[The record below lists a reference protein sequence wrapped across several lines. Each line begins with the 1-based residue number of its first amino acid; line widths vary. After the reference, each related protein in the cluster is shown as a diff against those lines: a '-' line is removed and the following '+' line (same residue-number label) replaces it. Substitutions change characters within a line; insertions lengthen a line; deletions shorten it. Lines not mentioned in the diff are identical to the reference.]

1 MNISGKAKDRP
12 KIIQLIRDRHSG
24 LNETNKKIADFIL
37 QNPEMAIF
45 SSLIEIS
52 KNVGV
57 SDATLIRFARE
68 LGYKGFKELREDL
81 LDYIRRIIYP
91 TQKSSFING
100 INKHP
105 SMDLIMR
112 KDIEYITKTMS
123 KIDKQDFDNLIK
135 LIFSAKR
142 IFCMGWGI
150 SSFLA
155 EYLSFSLQLLSFNA
169 IPVIRERRPLV
180 QQLLFIE
187 KDDLLIA
194 FDLLLYSAEILEAV
208 EHVHN
213 KNVGAGVVTFTNQPI
228 AQIAQYSDLN
238 FLIDM
243 SGHEFMLISLTAPF
257 CLINAILEQTAA
269 KNIKKTDKALTGFQQ
284 VVQSSALHYSQFD
297 LQNFQMKINGK
308 DKR

>member
-1 MNISGKAKDRP
+1 MNVPGKAKDRP

-24 LNETNKKIADFIL
+24 LNDTNKKIADFIL
-37 QNPEMAIF
+37 QNPEMATF
-45 SSLIEIS
+45 SSLMEIS

-57 SDATLIRFARE
+57 SDATLVRFARE

-91 TQKSSFING
+91 TQKSSFINE
-100 INKHP
+100 IDKHP
-105 SMDLIMR
+105 SIDLIMK

-123 KIDKQDFDNLIK
+123 KIDKQDFDNLIQ

-180 QQLLFIE
+180 QQVLFIE
-187 KDDLLIA
+187 RGDLLIA

-208 EHVHN
+208 EYVHN
-213 KNVGAGVVTFTNQPI
+213 KNVGAAVVTFTNQPI
-228 AQIAQYSDLN
+228 TQIAQYSDLN

-257 CLINAILEQTAA
+257 CLINAVLEQTAA
-269 KNIKKTDKALTGFQQ
+269 KNTAKTEKALTEFQQ
-284 VVQSSALHYSQFD
+284 VVQASALHYSQFD
-297 LQNFQMKINGK
+297 LHNFQLKMKGN
-308 DKR
+308 DKG

>member
-1 MNISGKAKDRP
+1 MNISSKAGDRP
-12 KIIQLIRDRHSG
+12 KIIQLIRERHST
-24 LNETNKKIADFIL
+24 LNDTNKKIADFIL
-37 QNPEMAIF
+37 QNPEMATF

-52 KNVGV
+52 KSVGV
-57 SDATLIRFARE
+57 SDATLVRFARE
-68 LGYKGFKELREDL
+68 LGYKGFRQLREDL

-91 TQKSSFING
+91 TQKSSFIKG
-100 INKHP
+100 IDKHP
-105 SMDLIMR
+105 SIDLIMK

-123 KIDKQDFDNLIK
+123 KIDKKDFDNLIR
-135 LIFSAKR
+135 LIFTARR
-142 IFCMGWGI
+142 IFCMGWGL

-169 IPVIRERRPLV
+169 IAVIRERRPLV

-208 EHVHN
+208 EYVHK
-213 KNVGAGVVTFTNQPI
+213 KNVGTGVVTFTNQPI
-228 AQIAQYSDLN
+228 TQIAQYSDLN

-257 CLINAILEQTAA
+257 CLINAIIEQTAA
-269 KNIKKTDKALTGFQQ
+269 KNTQKTGKALKEFQQ

-297 LQNFQMKINGK
+297 LQDFQLKLKGK

>member
-12 KIIQLIRDRHSG
+12 KIIQLIRDRHSS

-37 QNPEMAIF
+37 QNPEMATF

-52 KNVGV
+52 KSVGV
-57 SDATLIRFARE
+57 SDATLVRFARE

-100 INKHP
+100 VNKHP
-105 SMDLIMR
+105 SIDLIMK
-112 KDIEYITKTMS
+112 KDIKYITNTMS
-123 KIDKQDFDNLIK
+123 KIDKQDFDTLIQ

-142 IFCMGWGI
+142 IFCMGWGL

-187 KDDLLIA
+187 NDDLLIA

-208 EHVHN
+208 EYVHN
-213 KNVGAGVVTFTNQPI
+213 KNVGANVVTFTNQPI
-228 AQIAQYSDLN
+228 TQIAQYSDLN

-257 CLINAILEQTAA
+257 CLINAIIEQTAA
-269 KNIKKTDKALTGFQQ
+269 KNTDKTGKALAEFQQ
-284 VVQSSALHYSQFD
+284 VVQSSSLHYSQFD
-297 LQNFQMKINGK
+297 FQNFQLKMKGN

>member
-1 MNISGKAKDRP
+1 MNISGKTKDRP

-24 LNETNKKIADFIL
+24 LNDTNKKIADFIL
-37 QNPEMAIF
+37 QNPEMATF
-45 SSLIEIS
+45 SSLVEIS

-57 SDATLIRFARE
+57 SDATLVRFARE
-68 LGYKGFKELREDL
+68 LGYNGFKELREDL

-91 TQKSSFING
+91 TQKSSIINATD
-100 INKHP
+100 KHP
-105 SMDLIMR
+105 SIDLIMK

-123 KIDKQDFDNLIK
+123 NIDRQDFDNLIQ
-135 LIFSAKR
+135 LILSAKR

-180 QQLLFIE
+180 QQLLFME

-194 FDLLLYSAEILEAV
+194 FDLLLYSAEVLEAV
-208 EHVHN
+208 EYVHN
-213 KNVGAGVVTFTNQPI
+213 KNVGSTVVTFTNQPI
-228 AQIAQYSDLN
+228 TQIAQYSDLN

-257 CLINAILEQTAA
+257 CLINAVLEQTAA
-269 KNIKKTDKALTGFQQ
+269 KSTAKTETALKEFQQ

-297 LQNFQMKINGK
+297 LHNFQLKMKGK
-308 DKR
+308 DKG

>member
-1 MNISGKAKDRP
+1 VNISGKAEDRSR
-12 KIIQLIRDRHSG
+12 IIKLIRDRHSG

-45 SSLIEIS
+45 SPLIEIS
-52 KNVGV
+52 KTVGV

-105 SMDLIMR
+105 SMDLIMK

-150 SSFLA
+150 SSFIA
-155 EYLSFSLQLLSFNA
+155 EYLCFSLQLLSFNA
-169 IPVIRERRPLV
+169 ISVIRERRPLV

-257 CLINAILEQTAA
+257 CIVNAILEQTAA
-269 KNIKKTDKALTGFQQ
+269 KNIEKTDKALAEFQQ

>member
-1 MNISGKAKDRP
+1 MNISGNAKDRP
-12 KIIQLIRDRHSG
+12 KIIQLIHDRHSG
-24 LNETNKKIADFIL
+24 LNKTNKKIADFIL
-37 QNPEMAIF
+37 QNPEMATF

-57 SDATLIRFARE
+57 SDATLVRFARE

-81 LDYIRRIIYP
+81 LDYIRRLIYP
-91 TQKSSFING
+91 TRKLSFING
-100 INKHP
+100 LDKHP
-105 SMDLIMR
+105 SIDLIMK

-135 LIFSAKR
+135 FIFSAKR
-142 IFCMGWGI
+142 IFCMGWGL

-194 FDLLLYSAEILEAV
+194 FDLLLYSAEVLEAV
-208 EHVHN
+208 EYVHN

-228 AQIAQYSDLN
+228 TQIAQYSDLN

-257 CLINAILEQTAA
+257 CLINAIIEQTAA
-269 KNIKKTDKALTGFQQ
+269 KNTEKTGKALTEFQQ

-297 LQNFQMKINGK
+297 LQNFQLKMKGN